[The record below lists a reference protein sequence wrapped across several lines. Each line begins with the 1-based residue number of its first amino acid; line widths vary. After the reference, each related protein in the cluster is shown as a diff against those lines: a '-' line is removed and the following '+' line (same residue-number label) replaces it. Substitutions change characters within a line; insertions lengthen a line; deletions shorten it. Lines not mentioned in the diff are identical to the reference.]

1 MTTRRLGF
9 CTILRWSDSDGLPS
23 PFCGVTVDR
32 LIQRRKS
39 LFAVHHKNNVTLP
52 NQLLP
57 PRVHRSTIPAVKFR
71 QFPRCNTFP
80 RTLASERRGC
90 HQPFN
95 CLSNAAHSTTNQ
107 PAARERPQTTNAE
120 HHPSLLLADWYYSL
134 FYRILALLGN
144 SISLVDRMT
153 TYAPSM

>member
-9 CTILRWSDSDGLPS
+9 RTRLRWSDSDGLPS

-39 LFAVHHKNNVTLP
+39 LFSVHHKNNVTLP

-57 PRVHRSTIPAVKFR
+57 PRVHRLTIPAVKFR

-90 HQPFN
+90 YQPFN
-95 CLSNAAHSTTNQ
+95 CLSTRRIPLPT
-107 PAARERPQTTNAE
+107 
-120 HHPSLLLADWYYSL
+120 SLQ
-134 FYRILALLGN
+134 LGN
-144 SISLVDRMT
+144 DPKLRTRNITHLCCSLTGITVYSIEYSHYWVIRSHWLT
-153 TYAPSM
+153 E